1 MKITPIDKKQD
12 LFAIENAIPKDLID
26 IFNSENIE
34 DYEYTSQPWQEDM
47 PRRLLKVNKDSS
59 LFKIQNCL
67 KETFPISKCS
77 FWYDLPGFTMQAH
90 IDNPVVKN
98 VIQYYIG
105 EANKNLGTVFYNA
118 SVYDVLIQ
126 EDDQR
131 WHLQNFDL
139 PIRHAFNYISNT
151 GYKMINHSLQVHGV
165 PSVVGKNDFRVSA
178 YCYLEE

>member
-1 MKITPIDKKQD
+1 
-12 LFAIENAIPKDLID
+12 
-26 IFNSENIE
+26 
-34 DYEYTSQPWQEDM
+34 
-47 PRRLLKVNKDSS
+47 
-59 LFKIQNCL
+59 
-67 KETFPISKCS
+67 
-77 FWYDLPGFTMQAH
+77 MQAH

-139 PIRHAFNYISNT
+139 PIRHTFNYTSNT